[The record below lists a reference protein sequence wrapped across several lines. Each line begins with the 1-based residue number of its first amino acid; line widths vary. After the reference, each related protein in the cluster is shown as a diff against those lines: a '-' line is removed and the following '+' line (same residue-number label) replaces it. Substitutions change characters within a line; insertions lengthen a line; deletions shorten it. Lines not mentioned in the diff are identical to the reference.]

1 MEDMS
6 TKVVAVIICLLLLAV
21 GIYIITIFVDTTGV
35 ETSKIETFSVS
46 DPSVDLTVTLGYN
59 PSVKPTVEQYN
70 GISWNAVA
78 TADVEWSGTKT
89 LVIEHEG
96 MQG

>member
-6 TKVVAVIICLLLLAV
+6 TKILTVVICILLLAV
-21 GIYIITIFVDTTGV
+21 GIFIITIFVGTTGID
-35 ETSKIETFSVS
+35 TSKVETFSVA
-46 DPSVDLTVTLGYN
+46 DPSVDLTVTLGFN
-59 PSVKPTVEQYN
+59 PSQKPTVEQFN
-70 GISWNAVA
+70 GISWNAVS
-78 TADVEWSGTKT
+78 TADVEWSGSKT